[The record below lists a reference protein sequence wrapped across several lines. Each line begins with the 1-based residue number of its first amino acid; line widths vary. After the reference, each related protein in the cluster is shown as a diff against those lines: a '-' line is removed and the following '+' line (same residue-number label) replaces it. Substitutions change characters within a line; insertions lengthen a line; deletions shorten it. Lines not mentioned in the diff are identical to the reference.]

1 MSEFKVLFET
11 LQRSLTNDE
20 FVKLTLSKPMRK
32 SEGLLNVYVRLFKIE
47 DKDVFELKY
56 RHEEENKFQQFSLD
70 ALKSEIESLLIN
82 KFRTGCLFTLSED
95 LIVLVSK
102 KKLVSYRDNA
112 PSFKNKLPEIPLQS

>member
-1 MSEFKVLFET
+1 MSEFIHFFEVLKE
-11 LQRSLTNDE
+11 SITNDE
-20 FVKLTLSKPMRK
+20 FVKLTVSKPIRK
-32 SEGLLNVYVRLFKIE
+32 SEGLLNVYARLFKID

-56 RHEEENKFQQFSLD
+56 RYTDDNQFKQFTLEE
-70 ALKSEIESLLIN
+70 LKSEIESLLIN
-82 KFRTGCLFTLSED
+82 KFRTACLFTLNED

>member
-1 MSEFKVLFET
+1 MNDFNDFFER
-11 LQRSLTNDE
+11 LQLSLSKDE
-20 FVKLTLSKPMRK
+20 FVKLTLSKPIRK
-32 SEGLLNVYVRLFKIE
+32 SEGLLNVYVRLFKID

-56 RHEEENKFQQFSLD
+56 RHEEENKFKQFSLEE
-70 ALKSEIESLLIN
+70 LKSEIESLLLN

>member
-1 MSEFKVLFET
+1 MNDFNDFFER
-11 LQRSLTNDE
+11 LQQSLLNDE
-20 FVKLTLSKPMRK
+20 FVKLTLSKPIRK
-32 SEGLLNVYVRLFKIE
+32 SEGLLNVYVRLFKV
-47 DKDVFELKY
+47 DGKDVFELKY
-56 RHEEENKFQQFSLD
+56 RHEEDNTFKQFSLE
-70 ALKSEIESLLIN
+70 ALKSELESLLLN